1 MHAPIQENLT
11 QNICKNVHLKY
22 QYFGPFR
29 QCVEKYEHLRIQ
41 LKERYYCFSRNY
53 YGVNRSFVWGREGAR
68 VDFVD

>member
-1 MHAPIQENLT
+1 MHAPFQENLK

-41 LKERYYCFSRNY
+41 LKER
-53 YGVNRSFVWGREGAR
+53 
-68 VDFVD
+68 